1 MRKRIDVTSPE
12 AAAMR
17 GEIHRRTFV
26 QEGTFL
32 AFPTCFPGVTT
43 PIVADEGRITAL
55 DIAADGT
62 IHGGTSGRRA
72 HLFAGLFAPST
83 GAIFDIGAVA
93 GADSVAAVCCGDKN
107 FAACVNGPGGGRV
120 IARKLQ
126 DLHQGLIQEW
136 GFTRRPMEDL
146 GPVSSGERIVHA
158 VADKSR
164 KWMVGASTGHLF
176 VVDLESPTKVELIDS
191 LTGAGHLAVGSQG
204 GVFGLDEGDCLWR
217 FDPASRK
224 LARKA
229 IPLPKGNWGRE
240 PLVWAKAPQPRS
252 TGETPMRNHD
262 KDHGR
267 DARETCLPA
276 GTAHGQDAHA
286 TRLYL
291 ADSDGRLFAFDEGA
305 GFTDLHA
312 RSSLSPVTTMAAAP
326 DGRVFGFCG
335 REMSRMFCLQ
345 PATGEVRDLGMAVS
359 IFQTRRYGYEFAD
372 SLVGPEGQLVFGEND
387 DGGHLWMYFPRA

>member
-1 MRKRIDVTSPE
+1 
-12 AAAMR
+12 MR

-32 AFPTCFPGVTT
+32 AFPTCFPGATV

-62 IHGGTSGRRA
+62 IHGGTSGRAA

-93 GADSVAAVCCGDKN
+93 GADSVAAVCCGAQD
-107 FAACVNGPGGGRV
+107 FAAGVNGPGGGRV

-136 GFTRRPMEDL
+136 GFTHRPMEDL
-146 GPVSSGERIVHA
+146 GPVAPGERIVHA

-176 VVDLESPTKVELIDS
+176 VVDLENPTKVELIDS
-191 LTGAGHLAVGSQG
+191 LSGAGRLAVGSQG

-240 PLVWAKAPQPRS
+240 PLVWSR
-252 TGETPMRNHD
+252 
-262 KDHGR
+262 
-267 DARETCLPA
+267 
-276 GTAHGQDAHA
+276 A
-286 TRLYL
+286 TRDGRLFL

-305 GFTDLHA
+305 AFTDLNA
-312 RSSLSPVTTMAAAP
+312 RAPLSPVTTMAATP
-326 DGRVFGFCG
+326 DGRMFGFCG
-335 REMSRMFCLQ
+335 REMSRMFCLH

-359 IFQTRRYGYEFAD
+359 IFQSRRYGYEFAD
-372 SLVGPEGQLVFGEND
+372 SLVGPEGQLLFGEDD
-387 DGGHLWMYFPRA
+387 DGGHLWMYFPRMSP